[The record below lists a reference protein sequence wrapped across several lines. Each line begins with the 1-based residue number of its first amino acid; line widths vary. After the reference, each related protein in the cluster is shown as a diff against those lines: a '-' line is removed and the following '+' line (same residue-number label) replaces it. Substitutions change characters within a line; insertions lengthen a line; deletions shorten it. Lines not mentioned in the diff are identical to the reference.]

1 MTDTEYEQFK
11 EFIYQVLYEKTT
23 LDDYE
28 VVLNALEIPIVS
40 KGQEYWTLKSGC
52 HNADCSCCG
61 NNLVFYVEERS
72 FYCFSECHSS
82 YNLLSLTRKR
92 FETLGESKSI
102 TQSLKFICERVA
114 INFDFKEEV
123 KRGNGHILN
132 WKRQLLKYTKHGEE
146 FNTERKKYDKHIL
159 TYFDNA
165 YYEDWLKEG
174 LSVDALNKFGIKWY
188 NREQQIVIP
197 CYDRDANLVGIRVR
211 NTNPDMADKLGKYR
225 PLEMLNGMV
234 YKFPTN
240 DYFYGENLN
249 SDYIRKI
256 KKCCL
261 VESEKAVIKSET
273 FFGRKNF
280 CLGLMGHSI
289 GQEQI
294 NYLVEL
300 GVKDIYLCL
309 DWDYHSV
316 NDDEYDTYV
325 EGVNKLYFKMKPY
338 FSRIFVIVNPEEY
351 NEWYKCNIF
360 DLPKDKFVEIWDK
373 RELIIDGE

>member
-1 MTDTEYEQFK
+1 MTDLEYEQFK
-11 EFIYQVLYEKTT
+11 QFIYDVLYEKTT
-23 LDDYE
+23 IDDYE
-28 VVLNALEIPIVS
+28 VVLNSLDIPIVS
-40 KGQEYWTLKSGC
+40 KNSEYWTLKSGC
-52 HNADCSCCG
+52 HNIDCSCCG
-61 NNLVFYVEERS
+61 NNLVFYIEERS

-82 YNLLSLTRKR
+82 YNLLSLTKKR
-92 FETLGESKSI
+92 FETIGENKTT
-102 TQSLKFICERVA
+102 TQSLKYICKCLD
-114 INFDFKEEV
+114 IPFNFKEDV

-132 WKRQLLKYTKHGEE
+132 WKQQLLKYTKDGRKY
-146 FNTERKKYDKHIL
+146 NTEKKKYDKKIL
-159 TYFDNA
+159 SYFDNA
-165 YYEDWLKEG
+165 YYDDWLNEG
-174 LSVDALNKFGIKWY
+174 LSEEALDKFGIKWY
-188 NREQQIVIP
+188 NSEQQIVIP
-197 CYDRDANLVGIRVR
+197 CFDRNANLVGIRVR
-211 NTNPDMADKLGKYR
+211 NIEPTKAERLGKYR
-225 PLEMLNGMV
+225 PLEMLNGTV

-309 DWDYHSV
+309 DWDYHDI
-316 NDDEYDTYV
+316 NDDEYDAYV

-338 FSRIFVIVNPEEY
+338 FSRIFVIVNP
-351 NEWYKCNIF
+351 NEHNDWYKCNIF
-360 DLPKDKFVEIWDK
+360 DLPKDMFVDIWDK